1 MTWNWQKPDWP
12 DFTFD
17 ARHLGE
23 AEERF
28 LHGSGMLAG
37 VFLHLN
43 REDGE
48 KIRVSLLSDEALE
61 TSKIEGEMLNRES
74 LQSSVRRH
82 FGLPG
87 DSRRVSPA
95 EEGVSELLVD
105 TYRHFATDL
114 TRERLS
120 HWHEILMQGRN
131 DLREIG
137 TYRTLGDPMQIV
149 SGPIHDP
156 KVHFEAPPA
165 RMVTAEM
172 ERFLEW
178 FNTSKGSTSPL
189 ARSALA
195 HLYFESI
202 HPFEDGNGRI
212 GRAIAELSLSQSIGK
227 PILLALSQTIGKH
240 RKRYYEELAKASRT
254 LEVTPW
260 VSFFADTILEAQER
274 AGQQIAFLLAKTQF
288 FDRYKGHLNKRQE
301 KILLRMFEAGIDG
314 FAGGLSAGNYIRIA
328 KTSAATAT
336 RDLHELVDLGAL
348 IRTGDKRYA
357 RYHLNL
363 TST

>member
-17 ARHLGE
+17 AHRLRE

-28 LHGSGMLAG
+28 LHGSGVLAG
-37 VFLHLN
+37 VFLHLS

-48 KIRVSLLSDEALE
+48 KIWVNLLSEEALE
-61 TSKIEGEMLNRES
+61 TSKIEGEILNRES
-74 LQSSVRRH
+74 LQSSIRRH
-82 FGLPG
+82 FGLPA
-87 DSRRVSPA
+87 DSRRSSPA
-95 EEGVSELLVD
+95 EEGVSKLLVD
-105 TYRHFATDL
+105 TYRNFASDL
-114 TRERLS
+114 TRERLG

-149 SGPIHDP
+149 SGPIYNP
-156 KVHFEAPPA
+156 KIHFEAPPA
-165 RMVTAEM
+165 AMVSAEM
-172 ERFLEW
+172 ERFLAW
-178 FNTSKGSTSPL
+178 FNTSRGTQSPL

-240 RKRYYEELAKASRT
+240 KKRYYEELAAGSRT

-260 VSFFADTILEAQER
+260 VSFFADTVLEAQER
-274 AGQQIAFLLAKTQF
+274 AGKQIALLLAKTRL
-288 FDRYKGHLNKRQE
+288 FDRYKGRLNGRQE
-301 KILLRMFEAGIDG
+301 KVLLRLFEAGIDG
-314 FAGGLSAGNYIRIA
+314 FVGGLSAGNYIQIA

-336 RDLHELVDLGAL
+336 RDLHELVEMGAL
-348 IRTGDKRYA
+348 VRTGDKRYT

-363 TST
+363 NE